1 MWHFVKQRL
10 VKNAGRKALRAEKA
24 KKQELHTI
32 IMKRMCLG
40 LLSLQLS
47 ITKQEISQVEP
58 LYRLYANLS
67 LSPSLLHS
75 MLQQWQRKGEPLPYA
90 ALCSVTS
97 SSGTN
102 PFRGLFVHTPCSGR
116 SFRALVF
123 LPRLRCG
130 CRACAHAGGRA
141 RARAHGCAGPAA
153 PLSGFFPYFCLL
165 KRFSMSSYGENGR
178 VFHPKEALDWFPRC
192 QRKIEDLVSLEISIA
207 R

>member
-47 ITKQEISQVEP
+47 VTKQEISQVEP

-141 RARAHGCAGPAA
+141 RARTRMCWPCSSA
-153 PLSGFFPYFCLL
+153 LWV
-165 KRFSMSSYGENGR
+165 FSLFLFVEEIFHEQLWGEWPRVPSQGSS
-178 VFHPKEALDWFPRC
+178 
-192 QRKIEDLVSLEISIA
+192 
-207 R
+207 